1 MAIAAAA
8 LRVGSMLAKTGGAI
22 AKGGKLAMKKGGTVL
37 KKSKKIAGNVKKSVK
52 KGAKISKE
60 KFMEGVNYLKKE
72 RERRK
77 REAEERA
84 LEQANKSKEKPSAK
98 KSAARGGGML
108 QRLISFISTILVGWI
123 VTNLPK
129 IIESVK
135 GVIEKIKQIYNNI
148 TGLFGSVGEFFS
160 GIKDSI
166 GNVINRIKDID
177 FSKIGEKIKEK
188 ITGLKDAFTNLIA
201 NVGKGLG
208 ILKSKKNEDPEK
220 LAKSGIGGDA
230 SAESNNSS
238 KKADDKNSDVDGLK
252 KDTNKL
258 KSDTNELEGNLTESL
273 NKAENEMSKVDVNVS
288 IEQVKES
295 GDAEKIEPVKKDAS
309 KIDQVKESGTKKSK
323 LVKKF
328 EGDASKST
336 IQTLDGKTYKPG
348 DKGYKGELK
357 KAQSAVKKSMKNV
370 TKDSG
375 KFISNIKKADI
386 TKSITKNK
394 KSKNIVVDNIIPAQN
409 QVAQSQRESQT
420 QIIVLGKSLNSMV
433 KENILLDAAYT

>member
-8 LRVGSMLAKTGGAI
+8 LRVCSMLAKTGGAI

-288 IEQVKES
+288 IEQGKES
-295 GDAEKIEPVKKDAS
+295 GDVEKIEPVKKDAS
-309 KIDQVKESGTKKSK
+309 KI
-323 LVKKF
+323 
-328 EGDASKST
+328 T
-336 IQTLDGKTYKPG
+336 IQTLDSKTYKPG
-348 DKGYKGELK
+348 DGGYKGELK

>member
-22 AKGGKLAMKKGGTVL
+22 AKGGKLAMKKGDTVL
-37 KKSKKIAGNVKKSVK
+37 KKSKKIAGNVKKAVSK
-52 KGAKISKE
+52 KRKINKE
-60 KFMEGVNYLKKE
+60 IFMSDERTRKKKLE
-72 RERRK
+72 QDKRREK
-77 REAEERA
+77 EEA
-84 LEQANKSKEKPSAK
+84 LEQVNKSKEKPSAK

-108 QRLISFISTILVGWI
+108 QKLISFISTILIGWI

-177 FSKIGEKIKEK
+177 FSKIGEKIKDK
-188 ITGLKDAFTNLIA
+188 ITGLKDAFTNMIA
-201 NVGKGLG
+201 NIGKGLG
-208 ILKSKKNEDPEK
+208 ILKSKKNEDPSK
-220 LAKSGIGGDA
+220 LAKSGFGGDA
-230 SAESNNSS
+230 SSENNNSS
-238 KKADDKNSDVDGLK
+238 KKADDKNSDIDGLK

-258 KSDTNELEGNLTESL
+258 MSDTNELDSNLNESL
-273 NKAENEMSKVDVNVS
+273 KKAESEMSKVDVNVS
-288 IEQVKES
+288 IEQGKES

-309 KIDQVKESGTKKSK
+309 KI
-323 LVKKF
+323 
-328 EGDASKST
+328 T
-336 IQTLDGKTYKPG
+336 IQTLDGKTYKSG
-348 DKGYKGELK
+348 DKGFKGELK
-357 KAQSAVKKSMKNV
+357 KAQGAVKKSMKNI
-370 TKDSG
+370 TKDSS

-386 TKSITKNK
+386 IKSITKNK
-394 KSKNIVVDNIIPAQN
+394 KSKNIVVDNIIPSTQVTQLPQAQ
-409 QVAQSQRESQT
+409 ESQVKL
-420 QIIVLGKSLNSMV
+420 IVLGKSLNSMV

>member
-1 MAIAAAA
+1 M
-8 LRVGSMLAKTGGAI
+8 
-22 AKGGKLAMKKGGTVL
+22 
-37 KKSKKIAGNVKKSVK
+37 
-52 KGAKISKE
+52 
-60 KFMEGVNYLKKE
+60 
-72 RERRK
+72 
-77 REAEERA
+77 
-84 LEQANKSKEKPSAK
+84 
-98 KSAARGGGML
+98 
-108 QRLISFISTILVGWI
+108 
-123 VTNLPK
+123 
-129 IIESVK
+129 
-135 GVIEKIKQIYNNI
+135 
-148 TGLFGSVGEFFS
+148 
-160 GIKDSI
+160 
-166 GNVINRIKDID
+166 
-177 FSKIGEKIKEK
+177 
-188 ITGLKDAFTNLIA
+188 
-201 NVGKGLG
+201 G

-288 IEQVKES
+288 IEQGKES

-348 DKGYKGELK
+348 DKGYKAELK
-357 KAQSAVKKSMKNV
+357 KAQSAVKKSMKPVKKV
-370 TKDSG
+370 TKDS
-375 KFISNIKKADI
+375 KFISNVKKADI
-386 TKSITKNK
+386 TSTITRNK
-394 KSKNIVVDNIIPAQN
+394 KPKNIVIDNIVPPQMTSQIQGGE
-409 QVAQSQRESQT
+409 SQRQV
-420 QIIVLGKSLNSMV
+420 IVVGKSLNSMV

>member
-22 AKGGKLAMKKGGTVL
+22 AKGGKLAMKKGDTVF
-37 KKSKKIAGNVKKSVK
+37 KKSKKIAVNVKKAVSK
-52 KGAKISKE
+52 KRKINKE
-60 KFMEGVNYLKKE
+60 IFMSDERTRKKKLE
-72 RERRK
+72 QDKRREK
-77 REAEERA
+77 EEA
-84 LEQANKSKEKPSAK
+84 LEQVNKSKEKPSAK

-108 QRLISFISTILVGWI
+108 QKLISFISTILIGWI

-177 FSKIGEKIKEK
+177 FSKIGEKIKDK
-188 ITGLKDAFTNLIA
+188 ITGLKDAFTNMIA
-201 NVGKGLG
+201 NIGKGLG
-208 ILKSKKNEDPEK
+208 ILKSKKNEDPSK
-220 LAKSGIGGDA
+220 LAKSGFGGDA
-230 SAESNNSS
+230 SSENNNSS
-238 KKADDKNSDVDGLK
+238 KKADDKNSDIDGLK

-258 KSDTNELEGNLTESL
+258 MSDTNELDSNLNESL
-273 NKAENEMSKVDVNVS
+273 KKAESEMSKVDVNVS
-288 IEQVKES
+288 IEQGKES

-309 KIDQVKESGTKKSK
+309 KI
-323 LVKKF
+323 
-328 EGDASKST
+328 T
-336 IQTLDGKTYKPG
+336 IQTLDGKTYKSG
-348 DKGYKGELK
+348 DKGFKGELK
-357 KAQSAVKKSMKNV
+357 KAQGAVKKSMKNI
-370 TKDSG
+370 TKDSS

-386 TKSITKNK
+386 IKSITKNK
-394 KSKNIVVDNIIPAQN
+394 KSKNIVVDNIIPSTQVTQLPQAQ
-409 QVAQSQRESQT
+409 ESQVKL
-420 QIIVLGKSLNSMV
+420 IVLGKSLNSMV